1 MSQETLK
8 NQKLT
13 VIVDSLGAEL
23 QSIKTAD
30 GTEYLWQGD
39 KEFWSRRA
47 PILFPIVGKLKN
59 GSYIYNNQKYN
70 MSGHGF
76 ARDNEFE
83 VKQGLLSELKHELEY
98 ELRENEGTLNT
109 YPFKFSLKVQYKL
122 NDSAIE
128 VKYIVKNLDE
138 KVMFFGIGAHPAFN
152 APIKKGN
159 FEDYKISI
167 LPDKERKIIPLNTA
181 EGTLLLDQSVVK
193 GESEFPLTREL
204 FSGDALVFETPEK
217 TDVIISNA
225 IDDRNV
231 KISYEN
237 MPFLGIW
244 SPYPAEA
251 PFVCVEPWCGI
262 ADDDQTDGNIATKFG
277 INELLPD
284 EKFEC
289 KYTIEIN

>member
-1 MSQETLK
+1 M
-8 NQKLT
+8 
-13 VIVDSLGAEL
+13 
-23 QSIKTAD
+23 
-30 GTEYLWQGD
+30 
-39 KEFWSRRA
+39 
-47 PILFPIVGKLKN
+47 
-59 GSYIYNNQKYN
+59 
-70 MSGHGF
+70 
-76 ARDNEFE
+76 
-83 VKQGLLSELKHELEY
+83 
-98 ELRENEGTLNT
+98 
-109 YPFKFSLKVQYKL
+109 
-122 NDSAIE
+122 
-128 VKYIVKNLDE
+128 
-138 KVMFFGIGAHPAFN
+138 
-152 APIKKGN
+152 
-159 FEDYKISI
+159 
-167 LPDKERKIIPLNTA
+167 
-181 EGTLLLDQSVVK
+181 K

-217 TDVIISNA
+217 TDVIFSNTA
-225 IDDRNV
+225 DDRNV

>member
-1 MSQETLK
+1 MSQKTLK

-39 KEFWSRRA
+39 KEFWSRRS
-47 PILFPIVGKLKN
+47 PILFPIVGKLKK
-59 GSYIYNNQKYN
+59 GSYIYDDQKYN

-76 ARDNEFE
+76 ARDNEFK
-83 VKQGLLSELKHELEY
+83 VKQGLLSELEHELEY
-98 ELRENEGTLNT
+98 ELRENEETLNN

-122 NDSAIE
+122 KENAIE
-128 VKYIVKNLDE
+128 VRYIVKNLDE

-152 APIKKGN
+152 APIEEGS

-167 LPDKERKIIPLNTA
+167 LPDKGRKTIPLNTA
-181 EGTLLLDQSVVK
+181 EGTLFLDRAVVK
-193 GESEFPLTREL
+193 DESEFPLTREL
-204 FSGDALVFETPEK
+204 FSEDALVFETPEK
-217 TDVIISNA
+217 TDVIISNNK
-225 IDDRNV
+225 DDRTV

-251 PFVCVEPWCGI
+251 PFVCIEPWCGI

-289 KYTIEIN
+289 RYTIEIN